1 MNIVNNSY
9 PKISVITPTF
19 NQGAFIEKTINSVL
33 SQNYP
38 NLEFIVIDGGSTDNT
53 VEIIKKYEK
62 HLTYW
67 VSERDRGQSHAIN
80 KGMALASGDLLTWL
94 NSDDWFTSGALQKF
108 ADVFSQYP
116 DAGMIVG
123 AGQAI
128 DQTGKSIYYKEPTNP
143 ITLET
148 LYEWFDGGFFVQSSG
163 IFSREAWIRCGPL
176 DENEHIAMDL
186 DLWLKIARAGYL
198 FVPHKELLSEVLIHP
213 DAKTTA
219 FESLMRVEGLLV
231 IAKHGGTGALKTGMI
246 KMNKQIDDLTRRL
259 SWYERNYE
267 IIVNHPLTRLLRPI
281 VKRLAKKD
289 DYWQDK
295 VPPWVK

>member
-1 MNIVNNSY
+1 MKSTAEHL

-38 NLEFIVIDGGSTDNT
+38 NLEFIIIDGGSTDNT
-53 VEIIKKYEK
+53 VEIIKKYEQ

-67 VSERDRGQSHAIN
+67 VSEPDRGQSHAIN
-80 KGMALASGDLLTWL
+80 KGMALATGDLLTWL

-116 DAGMIVG
+116 DAGIIAG
-123 AGQAI
+123 AGQI
-128 DQTGKSIYYKEPTNP
+128 VDQTGKIIYYKEPTDP

-148 LYEWFDGGFFVQSSG
+148 LYDWLDGGNFSQPSS
-163 IFSREAWIRCGPL
+163 IFTKEAWIRCGPL
-176 DENEHIAMDL
+176 DESEHIAMDL
-186 DLWLKIARAGYL
+186 DLWLKIARAGFQFIHL
-198 FVPHKELLSEVLIHP
+198 KELLSEALSHP

-219 FESLMRVEGLLV
+219 FESLMRLECLMV
-231 IAKHGGTGALKTGMI
+231 IAKHGGTAALKTEI
-246 KMNKQIDDLTRRL
+246 LKMSQRIDNLTRRL
-259 SWYERNYE
+259 NWYERNYE

-289 DYWQDK
+289 YYWQDK